1 MHPEET
7 GGSSSLGRVCSRG
20 VQSGGAAVPKRTKE
34 APDPAER
41 GSSSH
46 VRQREKVPS
55 IGGAGGGYLLS
66 GEAPP
71 PLLLL
76 LAIGGVLLAARA
88 RNASC
93 PGSNGGEK
101 HDGRRA
107 QAVWQAK
114 AMVGS

>member
-1 MHPEET
+1 MVLPYP
-7 GGSSSLGRVCSRG
+7 
-20 VQSGGAAVPKRTKE
+20 SGPRKPLTLLREAGAATYVS
-34 APDPAER
+34 ER
-41 GSSSH
+41 
-46 VRQREKVPS
+46 RYPPS
-55 IGGAGGGYLLS
+55 VGAGGGYLLS